1 MRRSTTFGVTERPV
15 VALLLVAE
23 IVVAVA
29 LLIRVDTSPSTTA
42 APVSVPVAS
51 STPSAGTQTD
61 VLRDGRTVEFLML
74 GGQPALAA
82 RMRAE
87 FGDAADAVT
96 AFWGDDWPR
105 RIVVVL
111 TGSDE
116 QFRVI
121 GGGGPDVA
129 ATTTRTRIV
138 FAPGADAMS
147 SSALRL
153 VLRHELFHFASSG
166 DTAPDAPRWLAEGV
180 ADFVGRPPASRP
192 GPMRAAELAVLPT
205 DVDLYTPGDVR
216 TLAYDRAWWFARF
229 VADQYGTD
237 ALKRLYLAVCGPG
250 HRDAADAI
258 RGVLGAESE
267 RVLAAWRSWL
277 AG

>member
-121 GGGGPDVA
+121 GGGGPDIA
-129 ATTTRTRIV
+129 ATTTAERIV
-138 FAPGADAMS
+138 FAPGASTISAS
-147 SSALRL
+147 SLRI
-153 VLRHELFHFASSG
+153 VMRHELFHYAARG
-166 DTAPDAPRWLAEGV
+166 ATAVDAPRWLTEGV
-180 ADFVGRPPASRP
+180 ADFVGRPPAPRP
-192 GPMRAAELAVLPT
+192 GPGRATELAVVPT
-205 DVDLYTPGDVR
+205 DADLDTPGEVR
-216 TLAYDRAWWFARF
+216 SLAYDRAWWFSTF
-229 VADQYGTD
+229 VADTYGPA
-237 ALKRLYLAVCGPG
+237 ALKALYVAACGVG
-250 HRDAADAI
+250 HVDTDTAI
-258 RGVLGAESE
+258 RAVLGADRDE
-267 RVLAAWRSWL
+267 VLAAWRRWL

>member
-1 MRRSTTFGVTERPV
+1 MRRSTTSGATKRPV
-15 VALLLVAE
+15 LGLLLAGE
-23 IVVAVA
+23 FVVAVV
-29 LLIRVDTSPSTTA
+29 LLVSMAPAPPRPPVVVA
-42 APVSVPVAS
+42 APSAHTATADAS
-51 STPSAGTQTD
+51 D
-61 VLRDGRTVEFLML
+61 VVLRDGRTVEFLML
-74 GGQPALAA
+74 GGEPRLAI
-82 RMRAE
+82 RLKAE
-87 FGDAADAVT
+87 FSAASNAVS

-105 RIVVVL
+105 HVVVVL
-111 TGSDE
+111 TGTDE